1 MGKVKEYF
9 MQMEEDAKTMKEIEF
24 LNKYGDTYH
33 YIWRNEQIWRESEK
47 KKGIELDRD
56 PEDLHEMWENGG

>member
-1 MGKVKEYF
+1 MGKVKAYF

-33 YIWRNEQIWRESEK
+33 YIWRNEQVWIGSKKEK
-47 KKGIELDRD
+47 DEPDQDHDK
-56 PEDLHEMWENGG
+56 WENGG